1 MQCLNRRYLKIKETD
16 DLVWNTV
23 VSILGRSHRFKEEM
37 NRQVFPDGS
46 APNSADEVSQLK
58 KAKKKAKK
66 SMVAK
71 GLSKKEAGK
80 LVKQAVNNIANKPM
94 KRSAGRGR

>member
-1 MQCLNRRYLKIKETD
+1 MTEEIKQPSAFAEKYHADKLLK
-16 DLVWNTV
+16 
-23 VSILGRSHRFKEEM
+23 R
-37 NRQVFPDGS
+37 
-46 APNSADEVSQLK
+46 
-58 KAKKKAKK
+58 AKKKAKK
-66 SMVAK
+66 GMVAK

>member
-1 MQCLNRRYLKIKETD
+1 MTNETGIEEVKPMTFADKWHAERLLK
-16 DLVWNTV
+16 
-23 VSILGRSHRFKEEM
+23 R
-37 NRQVFPDGS
+37 
-46 APNSADEVSQLK
+46 
-58 KAKKKAKK
+58 AKKKAKK

-71 GLSKKEAGK
+71 GMSKGEAGK

>member
-1 MQCLNRRYLKIKETD
+1 MENTMTEEIKQESEFAQKYHAEK
-16 DLVWNTV
+16 L
-23 VSILGRSHRFKEEM
+23 
-37 NRQVFPDGS
+37 
-46 APNSADEVSQLK
+46 LK

-71 GLSKKEAGK
+71 GMSKKEAGK
-80 LVKQAVNNIANKPM
+80 VVKQAVNNIANKPM

>member
-1 MQCLNRRYLKIKETD
+1 MENKMTEEIK
-16 DLVWNTV
+16 
-23 VSILGRSHRFKEEM
+23 
-37 NRQVFPDGS
+37 QPS
-46 APNSADEVSQLK
+46 AWAEKYHADKLLK

-71 GLSKKEAGK
+71 GMSKAEAGK

>member
-1 MQCLNRRYLKIKETD
+1 MVLLTNKWENNMTEEIKQESD
-16 DLVWNTV
+16 FAQKY
-23 VSILGRSHRFKEEM
+23 H
-37 NRQVFPDGS
+37 
-46 APNSADEVSQLK
+46 ADKLLK

-66 SMVAK
+66 SMVEK